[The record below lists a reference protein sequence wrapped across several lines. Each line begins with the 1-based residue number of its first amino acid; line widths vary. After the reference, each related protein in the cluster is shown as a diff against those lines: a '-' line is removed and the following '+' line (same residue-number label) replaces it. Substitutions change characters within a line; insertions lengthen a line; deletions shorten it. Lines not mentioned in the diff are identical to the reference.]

1 MILIGSL
8 IFVFVFVFGALVLDA
23 HMVTRP
29 PKKPHVPLALTEE
42 QETELL
48 YTPTCM
54 WEDPPSFP
62 KGEIT

>member
-1 MILIGSL
+1 MILIL
-8 IFVFVFVFGALVLDA
+8 IPVVFMLLLAALVLDA

-29 PKKPHVPLALTEE
+29 PKRPHVPLDLTEE
-42 QETELL
+42 QEEELL
-48 YTPTCM
+48 YTPPLM